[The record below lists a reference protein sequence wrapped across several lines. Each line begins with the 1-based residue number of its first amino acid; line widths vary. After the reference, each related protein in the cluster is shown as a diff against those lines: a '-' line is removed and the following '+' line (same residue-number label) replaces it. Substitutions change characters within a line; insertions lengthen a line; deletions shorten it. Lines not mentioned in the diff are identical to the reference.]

1 MELSVGGERF
11 AAIACGE
18 GPLVLC
24 LHGFPDVPATWAPVM
39 QRLAARGYRC
49 VAPWLRGY
57 APSTTEGPFT
67 VDHLGGDAIALARA
81 LSPER
86 PAFLLGHDWGALAA
100 HAAIARAPERF
111 AAAVIASVPHPARL
125 VASYLRHPSQLA
137 RSWYI
142 GFFQLPRLP
151 ERALDAGLVERLWR
165 AWSPG
170 YDPPRDHLREVARTL
185 ARSEHAPLGAY
196 RALARSLALEVPRW
210 PRIRVPTL
218 YLHGARDGC
227 LAPEIARGQERA
239 FEGPHREE
247 RVDAGHF
254 APLEAPER
262 VAELA
267 LAWISERGR

>member
-1 MELSVGGERF
+1 M
-11 AAIACGE
+11 
-18 GPLVLC
+18 
-24 LHGFPDVPATWAPVM
+24 
-39 QRLAARGYRC
+39 
-49 VAPWLRGY
+49 
-57 APSTTEGPFT
+57 
-67 VDHLGGDAIALARA
+67 
-81 LSPER
+81 
-86 PAFLLGHDWGALAA
+86 
-100 HAAIARAPERF
+100 
-111 AAAVIASVPHPARL
+111 IASVPHPARL

-267 LAWISERGR
+267 LAWISERGADAPRPRRKTSVTAPPGTASAMTSQRASSCARMRETSASTVAALSAVAASSMRSRRRRVSGTVSAKNPSVKPRLARKRWVISSPSRSMKEPTENTSTTATKASATPQLGP